1 MKTLRIFLAI
11 LALTF
16 STLSLAV
23 QVNINTADAQ
33 TMSQHIRGIGLKKA
47 YAIIQY
53 RLKNGKFKTV
63 QDLVKVKGIGP
74 KLIQK
79 NKDVLTTET
88 K

>member
-47 YAIIQY
+47 HAIIQY

>member
-1 MKTLRIFLAI
+1 MKLSRIVLAI

-16 STLSLAV
+16 STLTLAV

-33 TMSQHIRGIGLKKA
+33 TMSKHIRGIGLKKA
-47 YAIIQY
+47 HAIIQY
-53 RLKNGKFKTV
+53 RLKNGKFKSV

-79 NKDVLTTET
+79 NRDVLTIKT